1 MNGRSTAVPKIG
13 ISAGAGLIAAVSLG
27 TLTAGDLSTK
37 QADSVVNAATGSSHS
52 FKICNGL
59 FSGGVRSAGAGIT
72 YPVDE
77 KWEEGKHAPELR
89 QLIAKKASSK
99 GMLSK
104 GEAARLAALQ
114 QMRRE
119 TLPMATSY
127 EEFIRERERLDE
139 LVRITEALEAY
150 ERKYGSAANV

>member
-1 MNGRSTAVPKIG
+1 
-13 ISAGAGLIAAVSLG
+13 
-27 TLTAGDLSTK
+27 
-37 QADSVVNAATGSSHS
+37 
-52 FKICNGL
+52 
-59 FSGGVRSAGAGIT
+59 
-72 YPVDE
+72 
-77 KWEEGKHAPELR
+77 
-89 QLIAKKASSK
+89 
-99 GMLSK
+99 MLSK